1 MDENRLQKRATY
13 HLWTF
18 VSSKLIATAGSQIY
32 TFAISLYILHLTGS
46 SMSFAVNMLCNILP
60 RTIVAPF
67 AGSIIDRYP
76 RKIIAITAQ
85 TVSTISIGGLLLYS
99 ITMGLSLPAIY
110 TTSCILSI
118 TSMFASNAFTSSLTG
133 LIDETRIQKASSLNQ
148 IAISIAQIASPA
160 IGGILFGL
168 VSMSVFLTIY
178 LIASLIAVI
187 LDSTMNFTLFEKERE
202 QKAEKES
209 VFESLKEGLNYVRLQ
224 PLLMA
229 IISISLIVNF
239 IFTAFNVGFP
249 FIVNT
254 KLHMPSVQFGIVE
267 GAFAVGTLL
276 LSIYLSFG
284 KEFKQPLSVS
294 RMGIIT
300 LGLLVIAAS
309 VPMLIP
315 FSSMSVFIYYFALMF
330 IFGAVNILVNIPIMV
345 LMQKKIASEY
355 KGRVF
360 TILETFAM
368 GMMPVGTLLFGVLY
382 DYVPA
387 RWVLIVA
394 GCTLIVSVLVLARP
408 SILEKAIESKSTASI
423 SKEKAT
429 SI

>member
-1 MDENRLQKRATY
+1 MT
-13 HLWTF
+13 
-18 VSSKLIATAGSQIY
+18 
-32 TFAISLYILHLTGS
+32 
-46 SMSFAVNMLCNILP
+46 
-60 RTIVAPF
+60 
-67 AGSIIDRYP
+67 
-76 RKIIAITAQ
+76 
-85 TVSTISIGGLLLYS
+85 
-99 ITMGLSLPAIY
+99 
-110 TTSCILSI
+110 
-118 TSMFASNAFTSSLTG
+118 
-133 LIDETRIQKASSLNQ
+133 
-148 IAISIAQIASPA
+148 
-160 IGGILFGL
+160 
-168 VSMSVFLTIY
+168 
-178 LIASLIAVI
+178 
-187 LDSTMNFTLFEKERE
+187 
-202 QKAEKES
+202 
-209 VFESLKEGLNYVRLQ
+209 
-224 PLLMA
+224 

-294 RMGIIT
+294 KMGIFT
-300 LGLLVIAAS
+300 LGLLVIAAA

-315 FSSMSVFIYYFALMF
+315 FTSLSVFIYYFVLMF

-345 LMQKKIASEY
+345 LMQKKIANEY

-387 RWVLIVA
+387 QWVLIVA
-394 GCTLIVSVLVLARP
+394 GSMFIVSVLVLARP
-408 SILEKAIESKSTASI
+408 SIIEKANESKPIPSI
-423 SKEKAT
+423 PKQKAT
-429 SI
+429 SV